1 MNLPSHPL
9 DLLPLLLVLACDP
22 APTDKPAGS
31 DTDSGTATD
40 SGAGLDTRGP
50 ADTGSETG
58 QDSTVDTSADTG
70 AEPCVP
76 TDEVPYD
83 GVDQDCDGLDLTD
96 VDADGYDAAE
106 VGGADCDDLDDA
118 VHPDALEHLDDVDDD
133 CDGEVD
139 DVITVRSSYDWAA
152 TATYEVD
159 WTEPGFDDSAWGT
172 AYAPAPED
180 CGWLYNEG
188 NLGRPFEWWE
198 HDDVPTMWEPTS
210 GDDTYYRLLINVP
223 DADALLQAMITT
235 VSDDDHE
242 LYVNGTLAASDAD
255 GGAGPVVETDITSL
269 LVTGDNV
276 LAVRGRN
283 SAGGCA
289 WLAVD
294 GTIQ

>member
-1 MNLPSHPL
+1 MRVPSHAL
-9 DLLPLLLVLACDP
+9 DLLPLLLALACGTAP
-22 APTDKPAGS
+22 AEKPDGS
-31 DTDSGTATD
+31 GTDSGPAADTD
-40 SGAGLDTRGP
+40 TDLDT
-50 ADTGSETG
+50 DTGSETAE
-58 QDSTVDTSADTG
+58 DSAVDSGGDSG
-70 AEPCVP
+70 SEPCVP

-83 GVDQDCDGLDLTD
+83 GVDQDCDGFDLTD

-106 VGGADCDDLDDA
+106 VGGADCDDRDA
-118 VHPDALEHLDDVDDD
+118 AIHPGALEHLDDVDDD

-139 DVITVRSSYDWAA
+139 DVITVRSSFDWAA
-152 TATYEVD
+152 TSTFEPG
-159 WTEPGFDDSAWGT
+159 WSEPGFDDSAWG
-172 AYAPAPED
+172 APYAPAPDD
-180 CGWLYNEG
+180 CGWLYTED

-210 GDDTYYRLLINVP
+210 AEDSFYRLRISVP
-223 DADALLQAMITT
+223 DVDALLLAMVTT

-269 LVTGDNV
+269 LVTGENII
-276 LAVRGRN
+276 AIRGRN

-289 WLAVD
+289 WLVVD